1 MSALEKSG
9 VLEDEVDDA
18 LRDDVRE
25 AEERAG
31 DHDEAEHDG
40 RGLADLLA
48 IGPLHAL
55 KLRPARL
62 DEGGNAGE
70 PALAR
75 RGRGRGG
82 NVAGASVARARVVIV
97 EVDRAHGAEI
107 ARRSASQRR

>member
-25 AEERAG
+25 AEERAR

-48 IGPLHAL
+48 VGPLHAL

-62 DEGGNAGE
+62 DEAGNPGD
-70 PALAR
+70 PALALRSR
-75 RGRGRGG
+75 RGDI
-82 NVAGASVARARVVIV
+82 AGASASASGAGVIRLVVIVVV
-97 EVDRAHGAEI
+97 EVDRAYGAEI
-107 ARRSASQRR
+107 A